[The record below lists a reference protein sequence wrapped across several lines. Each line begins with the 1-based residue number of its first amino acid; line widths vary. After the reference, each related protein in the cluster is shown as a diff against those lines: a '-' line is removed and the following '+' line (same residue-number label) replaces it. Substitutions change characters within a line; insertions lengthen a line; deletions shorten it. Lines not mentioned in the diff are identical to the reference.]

1 MKILF
6 LGYDDCKLLS
16 FLKSK
21 YDVIQTDEK
30 IKLQEVVKFDWI
42 ISFGYRYIITEDIV
56 KYFND
61 SIVNLHI
68 SYLPYNKGAHPNF
81 WSFRDRTPKGVTIHQ
96 IDKGLDTGDIILQKE
111 VIFEKEHDTLKSTY
125 EFLIEEIQN
134 LFIENYKSIFDKT
147 INRYHQVGKGT
158 FHHGKEIE
166 KYKHLLTESW
176 NTKITKI
183 MKKKLDLEI
192 IDEIQKIRS
201 RNNVNWMDIL
211 RLAFKHS
218 PDEARE
224 IVNRINEDDGEISN
238 LLKQLSNN
246 G

>member
-56 KYFND
+56 KHFND

-111 VIFEKEHDTLKSTY
+111 VTFEKEHDTLKSTY

-147 INRYHQVGKGT
+147 INRYPQVGKGT
-158 FHHGKEIE
+158 FHHRKEGLYSPGPGISFF
-166 KYKHLLTESW
+166 YCLSAY
-176 NTKITKI
+176 NT
-183 MKKKLDLEI
+183 
-192 IDEIQKIRS
+192 
-201 RNNVNWMDIL
+201 
-211 RLAFKHS
+211 
-218 PDEARE
+218 
-224 IVNRINEDDGEISN
+224 
-238 LLKQLSNN
+238 
-246 G
+246 